1 MTDVY
6 KIGVEIALVG
16 TIVQGLETV
25 AKWLT
30 GINTKVKDVEGGIT
44 RWGLA
49 VGGAAALIGAAGI
62 ADGLAKAVNAGGE
75 LVKQQTLLKNMGVSW
90 ADVVDTTNKA
100 QLATQQV
107 VGTTIS
113 ENIKGMRELMGV
125 MPNLEEAQAKYP
137 AIMQAAKVLE
147 SLTGTPADNSMQILA
162 KAIELRGGGINPKT
176 GQLDPDRLAR
186 EAEAATKAIIASGGL
201 VNAQSLLQ
209 MMQQAGPMTRMVT
222 DADTFYKGIITAMMD
237 MGGAR
242 AGTAL
247 TAVGRQLLGGK
258 MTKPTAEEMEAM
270 GLLVPGMWH
279 KSGTGVFVD
288 KGGLVG
294 EDILKDP
301 QKGIASWMS
310 SVMLPALSQHG
321 ITSPADIQQ
330 ELYRVFGTE
339 TARRMAGLFI
349 QNQSQI
355 ERDAKLYDNA
365 LGSQAY
371 GNVAGGDLAANTK
384 NFSDAFQNLLQALGS
399 PMVAPA
405 IQGLQTISN
414 AINAVAASALA
425 NPTVAKG
432 IGEALTA
439 IVVGLTGAGVV
450 AIGSL
455 IVAAAPFA
463 AAITGIVAAAGVL
476 VAFNWKWLWDQW
488 ITITSAAN
496 MLAGVAWQKITDV
509 LQGIYNAIY
518 NFVTKIGALAG
529 ALGGIGS
536 GSTSP
541 GATVGGLV
549 GPKPGGGGKSF
560 WHLPTGKELH
570 DAIYGTIKPMSYV
583 PPSGGSAQPVVVHT
597 ALNVDG
603 RTLAKTVGQ
612 YMAKNSSWSN
622 NSSTFD
628 GSAMPPT
635 TDMSF
640 A

>member
-6 KIGVEIALVG
+6 KIGVEIALTG
-16 TIVQGLETV
+16 TIIQGLELV
-25 AKWLT
+25 AAKLV
-30 GINTKVKDVEGGIT
+30 GINTKVKDVEGGFT

-49 VGGAAALIGAAGI
+49 VGGAAALIGAGAIAAG
-62 ADGLAKAVNAGGE
+62 LEKAVGAGGE
-75 LVKQQTLLKNMGVSW
+75 LVKQQTLLRNMGTSW

-100 QLATQQV
+100 QLATHQV
-107 VGTTIS
+107 IGTTIA
-113 ENIKGMRELMGV
+113 ENIKGMRELLGV

-137 AIMQAAKVLE
+137 AVMQAAKVLE
-147 SLTGTPADNSMQILA
+147 SLTGSPADDSLQILA
-162 KAIELRGGGINPKT
+162 KAIELRGGGVNPKT
-176 GQLDPDRLAR
+176 GQLDPDRFAK

-288 KGGLVG
+288 KGGVVG

-321 ITSPADIQQ
+321 ITGTADIQQ

-355 ERDAKLYDNA
+355 QRDAKLYDNA
-365 LGSQAY
+365 LGGEAY
-371 GNVAGGDLAANTK
+371 GNVAKGDLTANTK

-405 IQGLQTISN
+405 IQTLQTISN
-414 AINAVAASALA
+414 AINGVAGSALA
-425 NPTVAKG
+425 NPGVAKA
-432 IGEALTA
+432 IGESLVVLVGALA
-439 IVVGLTGAGVV
+439 GAGVV
-450 AIGSL
+450 ALGTL
-455 IVAAAPFA
+455 VVMAAPVAAAIGGVIA
-463 AAITGIVAAAGVL
+463 AVAAL
-476 VAFNWKWLWDQW
+476 VAINWQTLVQMW
-488 ITITSAAN
+488 TSITSAAN
-496 MLAGVAWQKITDV
+496 MLAGVAWQKISDV
-509 LQGIYNAIY
+509 LQSIYNAIY
-518 NFVTKIGALAG
+518 NFINKLAALPGIIGG
-529 ALGGIGS
+529 ALGLPS
-536 GSTSP
+536 GTPAP
-541 GATVGGLV
+541 GRYEHFMH
-549 GPKPGGGGKSF
+549 KS
-560 WHLPTGKELH
+560 
-570 DAIYGTIKPMSYV
+570 SYV
-583 PPSGGSAQPVVVHT
+583 PPSGGAGQPVVVHT
-597 ALNVDG
+597 AFNIDG
-603 RTLAKTVGQ
+603 RMLAKSVGTH
-612 YMAKNSSWSN
+612 MAKNSYWSN

-628 GSAMPPT
+628 GSAMPPA